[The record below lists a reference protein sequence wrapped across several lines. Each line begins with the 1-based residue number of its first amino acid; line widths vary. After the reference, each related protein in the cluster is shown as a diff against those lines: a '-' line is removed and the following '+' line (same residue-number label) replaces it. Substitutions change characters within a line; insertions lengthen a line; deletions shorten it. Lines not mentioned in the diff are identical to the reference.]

1 MEAIRNLSRKTRDVT
16 MIEQKPSFCVLVYL
30 IIADQKITLS
40 SDLDFCK
47 NGSFPQLIFLMKQHL
62 EQF

>member
-1 MEAIRNLSRKTRDVT
+1 